1 MEKVRI
7 VVADDQNLF
16 REMMTSYLNQD
27 PELEVTGEATSGEE
41 ALEKVKSLKPDV
53 VLLDIVMP
61 DIDGIEV
68 TRVIKRDYPETKV
81 VLLTGYHQE
90 KFIFEALQMGAS
102 GYLSKDSSA
111 EQVKEAVRT
120 AMRGESLLEPK
131 ITTQLIHEFIKMRAV
146 DREPSREPKKE
157 SALSLLTAR
166 EKEILALIAKG
177 KSNQEISGE
186 LFISEYT
193 VKTHISNLFRK
204 LNLNDRV
211 QAVLFAIENGI
222 R

>member
-16 REMMTSYLNQD
+16 REMMISFLNQD
-27 PELEVTGEATSGEE
+27 PEIEVTGEATSGEE
-41 ALEKVKSLKPDV
+41 TLQQVRALRPDV

-68 TRVIKRDYPETKV
+68 TKIIKKEFPETKV

-111 EQVKEAVRT
+111 DQVKEAVRT

-131 ITTQLIHEFIKMRAV
+131 ITTQLIHEFVKLR
-146 DREPSREPKKE
+146 RTEKEPFKEPRKE
-157 SALSLLTAR
+157 SAVGSLTAR
-166 EKEILALIAKG
+166 EREILALIAKG
-177 KSNQEISGE
+177 KSNQEISTD

-211 QAVLFAIENGI
+211 QAVLFALENGI

>member
-1 MEKVRI
+1 
-7 VVADDQNLF
+7 
-16 REMMTSYLNQD
+16 
-27 PELEVTGEATSGEE
+27 
-41 ALEKVKSLKPDV
+41 

-68 TRVIKRDYPETKV
+68 TRMIKRDFPETKV
-81 VLLTGYHQE
+81 VLLTGYHLE

-131 ITTQLIHEFIKMRAV
+131 ITTQLIHEFVKLR
-146 DREPSREPKKE
+146 RSEKEPSRESKKE
-157 SALSLLTAR
+157 SAVGSLTAR

-177 KSNQEISGE
+177 KSNQEISAD

-211 QAVLFAIENGI
+211 QAVLFALENGI